1 MLERGAAALAIT
13 PGAAAHFDSLN
24 QTFARTQFTPFA
36 RKKSLFIFIEAAN
49 LPH

>member
-24 QTFARTQFTPFA
+24 QTFARTQFAPFA
-36 RKKSLFIFIEAAN
+36 RKKIVIHFY
-49 LPH
+49 